1 MKVTIIGSYK
11 DDLIR
16 RNESMMFY
24 KNDNTLQEII
34 LKRFHNAC
42 IAIGITLARE
52 GHHLIVAHPQD
63 SDSAEALTLAGFISQ
78 ETARFR
84 YKKCTVHP
92 DDPVLKAHLDAVE
105 MSDAVILIGGA
116 NATLASGLSAL
127 RQHRLIIP
135 ITGFGGATNDLCKIL
150 EIDDAVPDAIR
161 YLDFLSDQDSFDKD
175 WEKSLTD
182 SIKEALNQYP
192 KIVIIHGRGNNG
204 EELRNFIV
212 SQSISPVNEFNE
224 YNPLFGIS
232 TPLIMNLAGSGAVTI
247 TSVFEELASEASA
260 AIAILTAD
268 DIGGFA
274 RKAGS
279 SEIISAFELQLQKR
293 ARENIWI
300 EVGWFWGRL
309 GREKIFL
316 WLKDMVEIPS
326 DLQGVALTETEHLQ
340 DAWKSIKEF
349 LIRMRR

>member
-1 MKVTIIGSYK
+1 
-11 DDLIR
+11 
-16 RNESMMFY
+16 
-24 KNDNTLQEII
+24 
-34 LKRFHNAC
+34 
-42 IAIGITLARE
+42 
-52 GHHLIVAHPQD
+52 
-63 SDSAEALTLAGFISQ
+63 
-78 ETARFR
+78 
-84 YKKCTVHP
+84 
-92 DDPVLKAHLDAVE
+92 